1 MSGNRPSQADSRTSP
16 FLIRRILVR
25 VYGQLRAALTSVGPV
40 FRHDPFY
47 AESLKFALYRSA
59 AARLICDTL
68 ATNSEPWPAGFD
80 MFQAMTDSSLPSCF
94 CLSSSGSGAL
104 TPSIGAQSLVDTTR
118 PLSVPATVSELW
130 VAQSKR
136 TDYSKRMMRWWAG
149 TKGVTN
155 TGREIDALILPC
167 TVWPAAPK

>member
-1 MSGNRPSQADSRTSP
+1 
-16 FLIRRILVR
+16 
-25 VYGQLRAALTSVGPV
+25 
-40 FRHDPFY
+40 
-47 AESLKFALYRSA
+47 
-59 AARLICDTL
+59 
-68 ATNSEPWPAGFD
+68 
-80 MFQAMTDSSLPSCF
+80 MFQAMTDPSLPSCF

-104 TPSIGAQSLVDTTR
+104 TPSIGGQSLVETTR

-155 TGREIDALILPC
+155 TGREIDALVLPC